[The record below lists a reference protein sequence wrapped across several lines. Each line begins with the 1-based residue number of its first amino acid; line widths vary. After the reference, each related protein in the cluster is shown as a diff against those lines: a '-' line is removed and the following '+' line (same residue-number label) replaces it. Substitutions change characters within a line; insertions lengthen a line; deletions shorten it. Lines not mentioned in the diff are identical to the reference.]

1 MYSQLIYEAQKA
13 VIQERL
19 GKASRPQMPSRP
31 RRTISRRAEHRI
43 AAIIVA
49 LGRKPSSVR

>member
-19 GKASRPQMPSRP
+19 GKASRPQTPSRP
-31 RRTISRRAEHRI
+31 RRTIGRRAEHRI

-49 LGRKPSSVR
+49 LGRKSSPVR